1 MKLRIFPL
9 DFITAAIAWP
19 NELPVDRVRIWIDP
33 KAFRRGIPAVGCL
46 PWPGGRGVLLLPLP
60 HVRAEALL
68 HDTPETFWTT
78 LSKLTP
84 LAVTL
89 SEQLKFPGDFRHIR
103 RPFGHAPQYVADGAA
118 IIGDAAHPVSPAGG
132 QGANAAI
139 WDALTLADV
148 AHEALAADDV
158 SHDRLARYETLRRP
172 RNRDSVSITERVA
185 LVLRCGSF
193 VPGLRW
199 LVPAVLRCIDCMPA
213 LKSSVV
219 SSFATTF
226 VTR

>member
-1 MKLRIFPL
+1 
-9 DFITAAIAWP
+9 
-19 NELPVDRVRIWIDP
+19 
-33 KAFRRGIPAVGCL
+33 
-46 PWPGGRGVLLLPLP
+46 
-60 HVRAEALL
+60 
-68 HDTPETFWTT
+68 
-78 LSKLTP
+78 
-84 LAVTL
+84 
-89 SEQLKFPGDFRHIR
+89 
-103 RPFGHAPQYVADGAA
+103 VADGAA

-148 AHEALAADDV
+148 AHEALKADDV
-158 SHDRLARYETLRRP
+158 RRDRLARYETLRRP

-185 LVLRCGSF
+185 CVLRCGSF

-199 LVPAVLRCIDCMPA
+199 LVPTVLRIIDCMPA

-226 VTR
+226 ITR